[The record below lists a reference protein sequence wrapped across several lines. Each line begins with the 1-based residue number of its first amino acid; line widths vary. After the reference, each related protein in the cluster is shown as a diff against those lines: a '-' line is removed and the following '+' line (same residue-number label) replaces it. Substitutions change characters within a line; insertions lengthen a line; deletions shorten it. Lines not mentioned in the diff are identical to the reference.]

1 MAGHSRSKNGVLSHA
16 YVPPVH
22 DLKQDVDARHKACA
36 RAGHGT
42 GPNGRDI
49 GLSRAQ
55 MKAEAALPQPQ
66 GKGLYSTAGT
76 VRR

>member
-1 MAGHSRSKNGVLSHA
+1 MTGHSRSKKGVLSHA
-16 YVPPVH
+16 YVPSVH

-42 GPNGRDI
+42 RPNGRDI

-55 MKAEAALPQPQ
+55 MKAVAAFPRPQ